1 MDKQITISD
10 FSPRLFWDV
19 DLTKFDLDKHKIFL
33 VERVLQY
40 GKLEDWT
47 NLKNLYGRGKIKEI
61 SLEIRSLDAVTLS
74 FLSTIFNIDKTE
86 FRCYKHRQLVQN
98 YWNS

>member
-10 FSPRLFWDV
+10 FSPHLFWDV

-74 FLSTIFNIDKTE
+74 FISTIFNIDKTE